1 MSNFSLS
8 VSCVLVPRIYEGDA
22 PKGQGESEYT
32 ENGAFYAV
40 YSPRP
45 RFASATPLINEGG
58 KRVCELPDK
67 LQLAEMVHGGND
79 IWQSSPA
86 GGQKEV

>member
-1 MSNFSLS
+1 MIFQSRFISFNKVIVSNVSNLPNFSLS
-8 VSCVLVPRIYEGDA
+8 GRCVLVPRIYEGDA

-32 ENGAFYAV
+32 ENGACYAV

-58 KRVCELPDK
+58 KSVCVTAR
-67 LQLAEMVHGGND
+67 QTA
-79 IWQSSPA
+79 I
-86 GGQKEV
+86 

>member
-1 MSNFSLS
+1 MQIVSNYPPVNCSLAG
-8 VSCVLVPRIYEGDA
+8 SCVLVPRIYEGDA

-32 ENGAFYAV
+32 ENEAYYAA

-58 KRVCELPDK
+58 KRVCVT
-67 LQLAEMVHGGND
+67 AR
-79 IWQSSPA
+79 
-86 GGQKEV
+86 